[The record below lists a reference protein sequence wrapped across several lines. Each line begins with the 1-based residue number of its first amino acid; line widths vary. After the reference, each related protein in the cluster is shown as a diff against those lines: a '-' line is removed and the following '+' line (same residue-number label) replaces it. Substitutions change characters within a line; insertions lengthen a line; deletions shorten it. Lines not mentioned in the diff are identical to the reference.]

1 MDAKATAKYLERRIG
16 DAVKEAHAV
25 RAEMAADLAK
35 PLSQGSRATSSH
47 ALDRLI
53 DFEAVAIAWLEIH
66 ETAGGDLEKVGHE
79 DFLKAVHK
87 VRAEI
92 TQWLRTSRHANTG
105 TSGTQALAQHN
116 AATKVLSST
125 DIIELI
131 DEETDHGVSNDV
143 IEALAWLRKGWDG
156 DNSERAITALET
168 LDSAGVFRELDEQ
181 TGRAPGEEILARS
194 GRV

>member
-16 DAVKEAHAV
+16 DAVKKARAV

-35 PLSQGSRATSSH
+35 PLSKGSRATSSH

-105 TSGTQALAQHN
+105 TYGTQALAQHN

-181 TGRAPGEEILARS
+181 TGRAPAEEILARS
-194 GRV
+194 GRG